1 MSDCRTHFYYSQ
13 LLTVFNQ
20 DHDVPEEFISFVCLI
35 ASKPGVQAI
44 AYAFPKVRIIMG
56 ELDPDIDE
64 HYHICPGL
72 GNFGDRFFGTS

>member
-1 MSDCRTHFYYSQ
+1 M
-13 LLTVFNQ
+13 
-20 DHDVPEEFISFVCLI
+20 PEESISFVCLI

-44 AYAFPKVRIIMG
+44 AYAFPKVRIIVG
-56 ELDPDIDE
+56 EMDPDIDE

>member
-1 MSDCRTHFYYSQ
+1 M
-13 LLTVFNQ
+13 
-20 DHDVPEEFISFVCLI
+20 PEENISFACMI

-44 AYAFPKVRIIMG
+44 AYAFPNVRIIMG

-64 HYHICPGL
+64 KFHICPGL